1 MIGDDQGSPASSPQP
16 SPGGR
21 TSQSPGRVVLGSQ
34 LRPDL
39 RKDLLILGE
48 LPGFELR
55 VHEFAVQTDFK
66 TSLVGGNKLQGC
78 ELFAERVHDRLRQAH
93 GLRDVISSDAI
104 LNSDFLFFFGHH
116 SRPSM
121 VGLGFRVSPAAIDI
135 TRLNTSTFL
144 PPMGEN
150 VKASP
155 SGAIVLA
162 RGRSQELLSVV
173 DRS

>member
-1 MIGDDQGSPASSPQP
+1 MIADDQGSPASSPQP

-21 TSQSPGRVVLGSQ
+21 TSDSRGRIVLGSH

-55 VHEFAVQTDFK
+55 VHEFAVQTDLK
-66 TSLVGGNKLQGC
+66 TSIVRGNKLQGS
-78 ELFAERVHDRLRQAH
+78 EPFSERVHDRLRQAH
-93 GLRDVISSDAI
+93 GLWDVVSSDAI
-104 LNSDFLFFFGHH
+104 FDGDFHLLLSHH

-121 VGLGFRVSPAAIDI
+121 VGLGLRVSPAAIDI
-135 TRLNTSTFL
+135 TGLNTSHFL

-150 VKASP
+150 VKVRPAGDAALAS
-155 SGAIVLA
+155 
-162 RGRSQELLSVV
+162 GRP
-173 DRS
+173 R